1 MKELTT
7 EIPDS
12 MYRSIRKRSS
22 IYGQTVRE
30 FMFEALREK
39 LAASGEAPP
48 KNSGWRAVFG
58 RANHADVSEVQ
69 RIIDE
74 EFSRVNVD
82 R

>member
-1 MKELTT
+1 
-7 EIPDS
+7 
-12 MYRSIRKRSS
+12 
-22 IYGQTVRE
+22 
-30 FMFEALREK
+30 MFEALREK